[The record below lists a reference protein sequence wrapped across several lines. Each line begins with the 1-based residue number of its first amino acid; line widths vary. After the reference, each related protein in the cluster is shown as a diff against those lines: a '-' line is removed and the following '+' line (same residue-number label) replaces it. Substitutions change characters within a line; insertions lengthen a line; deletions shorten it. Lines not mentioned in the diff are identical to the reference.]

1 MIKRK
6 YIFGTYQRMR
16 PFIWIVVHLFILQGN
31 MHAQTLEKLPSYS
44 QLRSCDLLFCL
55 SVEGNAITDVTC
67 GAEGMKI
74 DHVGIYHQGHVFEAV
89 PQGGVRRTPVDSFLL
104 HNRHQVVVGRVSVP
118 FSKRKTISRARQC
131 IGLPYDSLF
140 MPDMKAVYC
149 SELVLYAFCDKQG
162 KPLFQPI
169 GMTFRDSSGEIP
181 SYWTDFYRQLGMCVP
196 EDEPGSNP
204 GELSR
209 RKAVKLL
216 YRTF

>member
-1 MIKRK
+1 MKR
-6 YIFGTYQRMR
+6 
-16 PFIWIVVHLFILQGN
+16 IVVLLTSLLLGWLFG
-31 MHAQTLEKLPSYS
+31 YS
-44 QLRSCDLLFCL
+44 QALDSLVSFGQLRSCDLLFCL
-55 SVEGNAITDVTC
+55 NPEGNAITDVTR
-67 GAEGMKI
+67 GANDWQI
-74 DHVGIYHQGHVFEAV
+74 DHVGIYHRGHVIEAI
-89 PQGGVRRTPVDSFLL
+89 PGRGVCLTPVDSFLERNL
-104 HNRHQVVVGRVSVP
+104 HLIMIGRVNVP